1 MADLRE
7 FHGPNAGY
15 VLDLYDQYL
24 RDPHAVDEGWRGY
37 FAALPPEQAPAPSAP
52 AAPSA
57 VPTTASATGI
67 DVGKLVS
74 AREMSRTIRTRG
86 LTAARLDPLGTEQR
100 PDPALALDQYHLTEA
115 DLERLPAEVVLG
127 HDQAS
132 PNLAAEVRRLRAI
145 YSGTTGYD
153 YHHIPNATEREWLR
167 AQIESAAFSG
177 PLPAERRK
185 ALLRRL
191 SQVEGFERFL
201 HRTFFGQKRFSIEG
215 TDTMVP
221 VLDEIVREAAGVGG
235 REVIIGMAH
244 RGRLNVL
251 THVLGKPYPMMLA
264 GFQSAQQTADKEQ
277 QNTDEPSGDVKYHMG
292 WTDDREVDGRP
303 IRVTLSPNPSH
314 LEFVDPIVVGMT
326 RASQDDTSHA
336 GPPPVDFDAAFPVQI
351 HGDAAFPGQGVV
363 AETLNMSGLR
373 GYTVGGS
380 LHVIA
385 NNQVG
390 FTTDPEDDRSTRYAS
405 DLARGFEIPV
415 VHVNADDPEACLAV
429 ARLAFA
435 YRQKFRK
442 DFVIDLVGY
451 RRWGHNEGDEPAFTQ
466 PVMYERIRNHPTARE
481 LYARRLV
488 EEGVVTAEEA
498 EAMAKAVQDEL
509 AAALESVVPGGA
521 HPHDDEDERAPAG
534 RSADETGVSADTL
547 RELNEALLRRPEGF
561 TPNARLE
568 KNVLQKRRDAL
579 DSQRPAIDWGH
590 AEALAFA
597 SLLAEGVPVR
607 VTGQDAERGT
617 FSHRHAVL
625 SDAETGVK
633 LNPFHQLPQAKAS
646 FEVYN
651 SPLSEMAVVGFEY
664 GYSVRD
670 PQALVLWEA
679 QFGDFANG
687 AQVMIDQYMAASQQ
701 KWGQTSGLMLLL
713 PHGYEGQGPEH
724 SSARLERF
732 LQLCAQDNLRVANCT
747 TSGQYFHLLRSQAAR
762 LGHEPRPLVLMTPKS
777 LLRHPLAASTL
788 EELATGHFQPVLADQ
803 PFGGTA
809 EEVTR
814 LVLCSGKLYVD
825 LAGTGDEQR
834 AERLSIEGVDR
845 IAVAR
850 VEELYPFPADE
861 IRETLARFPHVRE
874 VVWAQEEPRNMGAWT
889 FVEPRLREVLGELP
903 LRYEGRAER
912 ASPAEGYA
920 HRHAAEQMRIVRA
933 VLSGA
938 PAVAREELI
947 GKRKL

>member
-7 FHGPNAGY
+7 FHGPNAAY
-15 VLDLYDQYL
+15 VMDLYEQYL
-24 RDPHAVDEGWRGY
+24 RDPQSVDGEWREY
-37 FAALPPEQAPAPSAP
+37 FGHFSPDPVEAAAP
-52 AAPSA
+52 AAP
-57 VPTTASATGI
+57 TAAAPGV
-67 DVGKLVS
+67 DVRKLVA

-86 LTAARLDPLGTEQR
+86 LTAARLDPLGSPPQ
-100 PDPALALDQYHLTEA
+100 PDPALSLDAYGLTEA
-115 DLERLPAEVVLG
+115 ELEQLPAAVVLG
-127 HDQAS
+127 HNPAS
-132 PNLAAEVRRLRAI
+132 PNLAAEVRRLRGI

-153 YHHIPNATEREWLR
+153 YHHIPNAAERAWLR
-167 AQIESAAFSG
+167 EAIETGRFSA
-177 PLPAERRK
+177 PLQPERRRE
-185 ALLRRL
+185 LLLRL

-215 TDTMVP
+215 TDAMVP
-221 VLDEIVREAAGVGG
+221 ILDEVVREAASVGAHD
-235 REVIIGMAH
+235 VIVGMAH

-251 THVLGKPYPMMLA
+251 THVLGKPYPLMLA
-264 GFQSAQQTADKEQ
+264 GFQSAQLHPPADAQ

-292 WTDDREVDGRP
+292 WMDEKEVEGRT

-314 LEFVDPIVVGMT
+314 LEFVDPVVVGMT
-326 RASQDDTSHA
+326 RASQDDTTRP
-336 GPPPVDFDAAFPVQI
+336 GPPALDVDAAFAVMI

-373 GYTVGGS
+373 GYAVGGT
-380 LHVIA
+380 LHLIA

-390 FTTDPEDDRSTRYAS
+390 FTTDPQDDRSTRYAS

-415 VHVNADDPEACLAV
+415 VHVNADDPEACLA
-429 ARLAFA
+429 ATRLAFA
-435 YRQKFRK
+435 YRQRFRK
-442 DFVIDLVGY
+442 DFVLDLVGY
-451 RRWGHNEGDEPAFTQ
+451 RRWGHNEGDEPSFTQ
-466 PVMYERIRNHPTARE
+466 PAMYEVIRAHPTVRK
-481 LYARRLV
+481 LYAQRLV
-488 EEGVVTAEEA
+488 DEGVLSAGEA
-498 EAMAKAVQDEL
+498 EAMAKAVADEL
-509 AAALESVVPGGA
+509 EKALEAVGAGAAAHA
-521 HPHDDEDERAPAG
+521 HDDDEPSRDG
-534 RSADETGVSADTL
+534 RGLDPHQTGVPAERL

-561 TPNARLE
+561 APNARLE
-568 KNVLQKRRDAL
+568 KNVLEKRREAL
-579 DSQRPAIDWGH
+579 GSDRPAIDWGH

-607 VTGQDAERGT
+607 LTGQDAERGT

-625 SDAETGVK
+625 SDARTGEK
-633 LNPFHQLPQAKAS
+633 LNPFHHLPQAKAS

-664 GYSVRD
+664 GYSVYD

-687 AQVMIDQYMAASQQ
+687 AQVMFDQYLAASYQ
-701 KWGQTSGLMLLL
+701 KWGQTSGLVLLL

-732 LQLCAQDNLRVANCT
+732 LQLCAQDNLCVANCT
-747 TSGQYFHLLRSQAAR
+747 TSAQFFHLLRRQAAL
-762 LGHEPRPLVLMTPKS
+762 LGSEARPLVLMTPKS
-777 LLRHPLAASTL
+777 LLRHPLAGATL
-788 EELATGHFQPVLADQ
+788 ADLAEGRFEPVLVDQ

-814 LVLCSGKLYVD
+814 LVLCSGKVYVD

-850 VEELYPFPADE
+850 VEELYPFPAE
-861 IRETLARFPHVRE
+861 AIRAALARFPGVRE
-874 VVWAQEEPRNMGAWT
+874 VVWAQEEPRNMGAWS
-889 FVEPRLREVLGELP
+889 FVKPRLNELLGELP

-920 HRHAAEQMRIVRA
+920 HRHAAEQLRIVRA
-933 VLSGA
+933 ALSGA
-938 PAVAREELI
+938 PAAGEPVAREELI
-947 GKRKL
+947 SKRK